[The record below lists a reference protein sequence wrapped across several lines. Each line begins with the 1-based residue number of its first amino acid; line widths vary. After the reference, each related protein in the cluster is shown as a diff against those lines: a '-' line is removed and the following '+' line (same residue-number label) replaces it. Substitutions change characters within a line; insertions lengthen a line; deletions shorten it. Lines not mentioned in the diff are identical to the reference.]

1 MDRIWGRLFLYL
13 VFLASGFAALIYQVV
28 WQRSLYAIYGINV
41 ESVTMI
47 VSAFMLGLGLGS
59 LGGGA
64 VSKDPKKPVLLMFSI
79 VELVIGLF
87 GYFSLDFFAAVGR
100 ATLGMSA
107 LGTGLI
113 TFVLVLVPTL
123 MMGATLPLLV
133 SYLVRYSKNVGKS
146 VGTLYFV
153 NTLGSALASAASVL
167 ILMPKEG
174 QRGSV
179 HIAAFFNLAVSAL
192 VFALHKATKSS
203 ESERSR
209 SGATPPTPPTLAPS
223 ASLPDARTP
232 TSTPTSTDDAEVAS

>member
-1 MDRIWGRLFLYL
+1 MNRIFLYL
-13 VFLASGFAALIYQVV
+13 LFTASGFAALVYQVV

-64 VSKDPKKPVLLMFSI
+64 ISKDPKRPTLLMFAI
-79 VELVIGLF
+79 VELIIGVF
-87 GYFSLDFFAAVGR
+87 GYFSLDFFSAVGKV
-100 ATLGMSA
+100 TLGMST

-133 SYLVRYSKNVGKS
+133 AYLVRSSKNVGKS

-153 NTLGSALASAASVL
+153 NTLGSAFASAASVTL
-167 ILMPKEG
+167 LLPHEG

-179 HIAAFFNLAVSAL
+179 HVAAIFNLTISAI
-192 VFALHKATKSS
+192 VYGMHRMSKK
-203 ESERSR
+203 
-209 SGATPPTPPTLAPS
+209 APS
-223 ASLPDARTP
+223 EPELKPEAAEARASRPRESAPGVSGGSPDGEEA
-232 TSTPTSTDDAEVAS
+232 AE